1 MQAEQHASGKFEWLR
16 TSPDRIKT
24 VIEEIG
30 YGSEPKVSFYAMLAT
45 ASLIASIGLIAN
57 SASVII
63 GAMVVSPLMTPI
75 IGIALA
81 LVLGDP
87 ALLGRALRAEA
98 WGVLLAISIAAL
110 LGMFPLALQVTP
122 EMLSRT
128 EPNLLDLLVAVL
140 SGFAGTYA
148 LIDARLS
155 PALPGVAIATAIV
168 PPLANSG
175 LCLAMGAYRGAYG
188 SFLLFFA
195 NFLAILLVSA
205 ATFIAAG
212 MAPRVRW
219 IMKKELARSFGL
231 ALVGFILVGAYLTY
245 ALVKIVQERRLNSAV
260 SAVISSEFS
269 QLPATSLSGLI
280 HRIYQ
285 GKLYVLASVRTPK
298 VIPPDRVKS
307 TQEALTRDVRMPT
320 ELIVRC
326 ILARDI
332 SATGSTSQVT
342 AQNLDGFFLTQKL
355 APDVLKVQDAE
366 QVLREMLTLRPDLN
380 LLDVDLLN
388 FPRGQVILA
397 TIQGSRVLIPLEV
410 QKFQKTIQERLN
422 DPQIQLLVRCTS
434 TVDVDDK
441 GRVLY
446 GWAHL
451 GTQTPEEQ
459 DTLRRIEAAVRE
471 EFKKF
476 GDVFATNVDAAPQ
489 ENFWGVRIEAVGAR
503 VMSVR
508 EVALLEKT
516 VSRRVEKPV
525 KIYLWSRPEVMAT
538 PEGYSSLEEFTRK
551 RLHEEV
557 EAAEPA
563 KPVAPAAPSS
573 PAPRPLN

>member
-1 MQAEQHASGKFEWLR
+1 MQTKRQASGKFEWLR

-24 VIEEIG
+24 VIEEIS

-75 IGIALA
+75 IGIALG
-81 LVLGDP
+81 LVLGNP
-87 ALLGRALRAEA
+87 GLLGRALRAEA

-122 EMLSRT
+122 EMLART

-168 PPLANSG
+168 PPLANTG

-212 MAPRVRW
+212 LVPRVRW
-219 IMKKELARSFGL
+219 TMKKELVRSFGL
-231 ALVGFILVGAYLTY
+231 ALFGFVLVGAYLTY
-245 ALVKIVQERRLNSAV
+245 ALVQIVQERRLNSAV
-260 SAVISSEFS
+260 SAVIASEFS
-269 QLPATSLSGLI
+269 QLPATSLSGVI
-280 HRIYQ
+280 QRVYQ
-285 GKLYVLASVRTPK
+285 GKLYVLANIRTPK
-298 VIPPDRVKS
+298 VIAPDRVKS
-307 TQEALTRDVRMPT
+307 TQEVLTRDLKMPT

-332 SATGSTSQVT
+332 SATGSTSQVI
-342 AQNLDGFFLTQKL
+342 AQNLDGSFLTQKL
-355 APDVLKVQDAE
+355 APDVLKVQNAE
-366 QVLREMLTLRPDLN
+366 QVLREMLTSRPDLH

-397 TIQGSRVLIPLEV
+397 TIQGSRILIPLEV
-410 QKFQKTIQERLN
+410 QKFQKTLQERLH
-422 DPQIQLLVRCTS
+422 DPQLQLLMRCTS

-459 DTLRRIEAAVRE
+459 DTLRRIETVVRE

-476 GDVFATNVDAAPQ
+476 ADVFATNVDAAPQ
-489 ENFWGVRIEAVGAR
+489 EKFWGVRIEAAGAR
-503 VMSVR
+503 VMTVR
-508 EVALLEKT
+508 EVAQLENL
-516 VSRRVEKPV
+516 VSRRVGKPV

-538 PEGYSSLEEFTRK
+538 PQGYSSVEEFTRK

-557 EAAEPA
+557 EDAEPA
-563 KPVAPAAPSS
+563 KPAAPAAPSR
-573 PAPRPLN
+573 PAPQPRN

>member
-30 YGSEPKVSFYAMLAT
+30 YGSEPKISFYAMLAT

-219 IMKKELARSFGL
+219 TMKKELARSFGL

-285 GKLYVLASVRTPK
+285 GKLYVLANVRTPK

-307 TQEALTRDVRMPT
+307 TQEALTRDLRMPT

-459 DTLRRIEAAVRE
+459 DTLRRIEAVVRE